1 MRTITMKNF
10 KKIKFCTTALLLFF
24 CTIVSGFGLLTA
36 PESDEKHLE
45 AELKQNEEMLE
56 QMALAI
62 PKKTPGA
69 AGSSGE
75 AEPIISVIGDSVFLG
90 AAPSFKK
97 IQKNAVINAKVS
109 RQVRHG
115 LDVAKKMDKKGT
127 LGDTVIL
134 SLGTNGNFNPV
145 TGQELIDYLG
155 KDRTIY
161 WINIYGKNIA
171 WKNKVNKQIN
181 ELAKKNS
188 NVHVIPWAKT
198 AKKHSDWFYQDGT
211 HLNAKGQNG
220 FAEFIR
226 KSIS

>member
-1 MRTITMKNF
+1 MKNF
-10 KKIKFCTTALLLFF
+10 KKIKLYATALLLCF

-62 PKKTPGA
+62 PKKTPGNTNDPEET
-69 AGSSGE
+69 E
-75 AEPIISVIGDSVFLG
+75 AIISVIGDSVFLG
-90 AAPSFKK
+90 AAPSFKE
-97 IQKNAVINAKVS
+97 IQKNAVIDAKVS

-115 LDVAKKMDKKGT
+115 LDVAKKMDKKGI

-134 SLGTNGNFNPV
+134 SLGTNGNFNPA
-145 TGQELIDYLG
+145 TGQALIDYLG
-155 KDRTIY
+155 KNRTIY
-161 WINIYGKNIA
+161 WVNIYGKNIS

-181 ELAKKNS
+181 DLAKKNK
-188 NVHVIPWAKT
+188 NVHVIPWAKL

-211 HLNAKGQNG
+211 HLNTKGQSG
-220 FAEFIR
+220 FSEFI
-226 KSIS
+226 KESIS

>member
-1 MRTITMKNF
+1 MKNF
-10 KKIKFCTTALLLFF
+10 KKIKFYGTVLLLCF
-24 CTIVSGFGLLTA
+24 CTLVSGFGLLTA
-36 PESDEKHLE
+36 PESDEQHLE

-56 QMALAI
+56 QMALAV

-69 AGSSGE
+69 ANTPE
-75 AEPIISVIGDSVFLG
+75 ETEPIISVIGDSVFLG

-97 IQKNAVINAKVS
+97 LQKNTVIDAKVS

-115 LDVAKKMDKKGT
+115 IDVAKKMNKKGT

-134 SLGTNGNFNPV
+134 SLGTNGNFNPA

-155 KDRTIY
+155 TNRTIY
-161 WINIYGKNIA
+161 WINIYGKNIS
-171 WKNKVNKQIN
+171 WKNKVNRQIN
-181 ELAKKNS
+181 DLAKKNK
-188 NVHVIPWAKT
+188 NVHVITWAKL

-211 HLNAKGQNG
+211 HLNTKGQKG

-226 KSIS
+226 RSIS